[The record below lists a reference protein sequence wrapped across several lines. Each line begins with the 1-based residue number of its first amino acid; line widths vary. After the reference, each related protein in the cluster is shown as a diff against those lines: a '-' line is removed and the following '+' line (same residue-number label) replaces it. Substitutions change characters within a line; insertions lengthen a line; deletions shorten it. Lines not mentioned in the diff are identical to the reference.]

1 MGGYGHVL
9 LIKCKKT
16 GKLSAA
22 KCQKVKH
29 ERDKIPQKNEAY
41 ILGKLVNCHLVPQL
55 QESAT
60 HNYKYLYIMSKK
72 SCLMSQDPSPCP
84 LFSVIS

>member
-41 ILGKLVNCHLVPQL
+41 ILGKLVNCHLVAQL
-55 QESAT
+55 QENAT
-60 HNYKYLYIMSKK
+60 HNFIY
-72 SCLMSQDPSPCP
+72 
-84 LFSVIS
+84 V